1 MLIDSSILGNGE
13 VKMDIA
19 SDRVNDYDK
28 ITISVKNLKDYTVNK
43 VTGVIENKGDNYAFL
58 KLDTTQG

>member
-1 MLIDSSILGNGE
+1 
-13 VKMDIA
+13 MDIA